1 MSPLEEKISRMIGV
15 NGAGV
20 SSGAQASH
28 SQHTPTQP
36 NRPVTPIGTVTTQPV
51 SPTQPVLPTQPK
63 QSTGKV
69 VSYMGRQIP
78 AYGKGL
84 DGKAYF
90 TSDGYT
96 FSKDSITSVDD
107 QGLIASHGDHF
118 HYVGFGELEDF
129 EIKQVEEWV
138 NEKAGKQVPPKTS
151 EQVGNDAKPTKPS
164 QGNDSKPVK
173 PIQEE
178 NRPAFEYK
186 QVTAKRKLAG
196 KVVYEMEVGGKTYT
210 YGRDE
215 LDLMKISFA
224 ELTLA
229 EKDKQYI
236 FDIAPLAEGDLKPA
250 MLVGMDQIPMKGANA
265 TYDTGQSFIIPHIDH
280 IHVLPYTWLSKEQIA
295 TIRYIMQHPE
305 IRPSAWTT
313 SGHGDGEAT
322 DLVPQ
327 F

>member
-1 MSPLEEKISRMIGV
+1 M
-15 NGAGV
+15 
-20 SSGAQASH
+20 
-28 SQHTPTQP
+28 
-36 NRPVTPIGTVTTQPV
+36 
-51 SPTQPVLPTQPK
+51 
-63 QSTGKV
+63 
-69 VSYMGRQIP
+69 VSYKGRQIP

-151 EQVGNDAKPTKPS
+151 EQVGNDAKPTTPS

-280 IHVLPYTWLSKEQIA
+280 IHVLPYT
-295 TIRYIMQHPE
+295 
-305 IRPSAWTT
+305 
-313 SGHGDGEAT
+313 HG
-322 DLVPQ
+322 
-327 F
+327 